1 MVQGLAFLSK
11 KSWHTKN
18 VANQE
23 RVWIEEQKKEAED
36 SKTKELAKQIQK
48 EREEEDLDRIAGKK
62 SSRLDR
68 GIDWMYQGVKSEA
81 SQEDAK
87 KQAEEY
93 LMGKAF
99 TGGVALQPRG
109 DLVQAQDEKE
119 GFNAV
124 VASMAV
130 EKPDGQIA
138 SMAEPSVAERNEA
151 FRVKHEDP
159 MFLVSQKRR
168 EQVIKVEKKR
178 ALYEKVV
185 GKADS
190 DDEDSRKRRKRQK
203 KERKKER
210 KRRDNEA
217 RSHRRRSRSRSR
229 SDSESDDNRRRI
241 PEHHRGRKVGT
252 DHHKRRSWHDD
263 DSEEKDQRVRDYNK
277 SRNRDESNRDY
288 DGRQTSRHHDDDSR
302 HTRGYHDAGKSL
314 RTNNFRHNG
323 HEDRKQENRKADPVG
338 DGFGLQEKSKPLNLN
353 DLGPSKELLSR
364 RRQQEAEN
372 RQKSKPD
379 RRRMTQEEREQAL
392 RAMQADAIRHNENRM
407 ADRPVEQEEG
417 RQSASF
423 LHRMA
428 QETHGVRG
436 EYQSMAARVAQ
447 NRHTNQRPDESF

>member
-93 LMGKAF
+93 LMGKVF
-99 TGGVALQPRG
+99 TGGMTLQPRG

-130 EKPDGQIA
+130 DKPVGQIA
-138 SMAEPSVAERNEA
+138 SMAEPTVAERNEA

-168 EQVIKVEKKR
+168 EQVIKVEKKK

-185 GKADS
+185 GKVHS
-190 DDEDSRKRRKRQK
+190 DDEDSRKRRKREK

-210 KRRDNEA
+210 KRRDDDA
-217 RSHRRRSRSRSR
+217 RYHRRSR
-229 SDSESDDNRRRI
+229 SDSESDEYRRRI
-241 PEHHRGRKVGT
+241 PEYRRGREEGT
-252 DHHKRRSWHDD
+252 DRRKRRSRHDD
-263 DSEEKDQRVRDYNK
+263 DSEESYQRERDYK
-277 SRNRDESNRDY
+277 RSRHGDERSRDY
-288 DGRQTSRHHDDDSR
+288 DDPQSSRGRDDKSRHA
-302 HTRGYHDAGKSL
+302 RGYHDDGSPL
-314 RTNNFRHNG
+314 RTDKFQHSLHQARK
-323 HEDRKQENRKADPVG
+323 HEEGNAGPSG
-338 DGFGLQEKSKPLNLN
+338 DGFGLQVSSKSLNLN
-353 DLGPSKELLSR
+353 DLGPSKELLSQ
-364 RRQQEAEN
+364 RRQQKHADN

-379 RRRMTQEEREQAL
+379 RRRMSQEEREQAL
-392 RAMQADAIRHNENRM
+392 RDMQLDAIRHNENRM
-407 ADRPVEQEEG
+407 APRPVEQEEE
-417 RQSASF
+417 RQSAAF

-428 QETHGVRG
+428 QQTHGVRG
-436 EYQSMAARVAQ
+436 EYKSMAARVAQ